1 MVVQKVFEEAQGV
14 WPSCLG
20 KKETSISGSCD
31 YGHDILCFQS
41 VIDYGGVVY
50 GLQGQALRLCYGA
63 VKSTPIPALHVLAG
77 EMLLD
82 IKRKQ
87 LMVNYWANL
96 KGHKEQHPTKAVL
109 QQCWEQCRGQRS
121 SFGWAGKIR
130 ICGGYEG

>member
-50 GLQGQALRLCYGA
+50 GSASKTVLEKLHILQGQALRLCYGA
-63 VKSTPIPALHVLAG
+63 TPIPAPQVQAG

-109 QQCWEQCRGQRS
+109 QQC
-121 SFGWAGKIR
+121 
-130 ICGGYEG
+130 